1 MRSVRC
7 FLAFQ
12 RFLDILEELLNALYG
27 APMAFHLLFPSAGYR
42 VVDQRELVL
51 TPSPQARRI
60 LWCRYELG
68 AVQIKIAFRSEGVP
82 PPFPIRGISR
92 RRSARARSYA
102 VAASE
107 AHTLVSLRTW
117 RSSDKDRI
125 QIGRRSTSF
134 SHPRDIASSISA
146 SSFLRRRRKRGAYS
160 GVVTNLAQF
169 R

>member
-27 APMAFHLLFPSAGYR
+27 APMAFNLLFPAAGYR

-68 AVQIKIAFRSEGVP
+68 AVQIRSHSQGPSCGKRRQWPNSNSVLKKFDFSQSTSEG
-82 PPFPIRGISR
+82 R
-92 RRSARARSYA
+92 REPAFKVSAKGPAM
-102 VAASE
+102 VAPGP
-107 AHTLVSLRTW
+107 RTAW
-117 RSSDKDRI
+117 
-125 QIGRRSTSF
+125 
-134 SHPRDIASSISA
+134 
-146 SSFLRRRRKRGAYS
+146 
-160 GVVTNLAQF
+160 
-169 R
+169 